1 MRQQLNVV
9 FVCQRIEVKPILP
22 PKLIFYIIDIIGT
35 TTITIEELILH
46 DNDKQKGALIKHLST
61 THQHFCAVEMSFAA
75 CPFHRQG

>member
-35 TTITIEELILH
+35 TTITIEVVLGYILV
-46 DNDKQKGALIKHLST
+46 KRPE
-61 THQHFCAVEMSFAA
+61 AV
-75 CPFHRQG
+75 

>member
-35 TTITIEELILH
+35 TTITIEVLLGYILV
-46 DNDKQKGALIKHLST
+46 KRPE
-61 THQHFCAVEMSFAA
+61 AVLY
-75 CPFHRQG
+75 HII